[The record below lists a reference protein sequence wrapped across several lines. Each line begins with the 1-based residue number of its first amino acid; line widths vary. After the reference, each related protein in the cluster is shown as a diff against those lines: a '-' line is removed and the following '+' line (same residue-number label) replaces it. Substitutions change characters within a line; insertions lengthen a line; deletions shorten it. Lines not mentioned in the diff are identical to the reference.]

1 MPGTAR
7 HDREM
12 VNDARRRLATCS
24 EPLERLRL
32 LCLARGSAGIKGLGR
47 VFRIMDDDGNR
58 SLDEREFLKGLRDFG
73 LLMEAAEAR
82 QTFKT
87 FDQDGSGSIDFEEFL
102 KALRPPMSS
111 SRKESVLQAFQ
122 KFDRNGDGVVTIED
136 LKGVYNPKH
145 HPKYQNGE
153 WTEDQVFLSFLQN
166 FDSPYDKDGKVT
178 QEEFLNYYSGVS
190 ASIHSDVYFLLMM
203 KNSWRL

>member
-7 HDREM
+7 HDHDM

-24 EPLERLRL
+24 EPLERIRL
-32 LCLARGSAGIKGLGR
+32 HCLTRGSAGIKGLGR
-47 VFRIMDDDGNR
+47 VFQIMDDDGNR
-58 SLDEREFLKGLRDFG
+58 TLDEREFLKGLQDFG
-73 LLMEAAEAR
+73 LVMEAAEAR
-82 QTFKT
+82 KTFKS
-87 FDQDGSGSIDFEEFL
+87 FDQDGSGSIDFDEFL
-102 KALRPPMSS
+102 KALRPPMST
-111 SRKESVLQAFQ
+111 SRKESVFLAFR

-153 WTEDQVFLSFLQN
+153 WTEDQV
-166 FDSPYDKDGKVT
+166 T

-190 ASIHSDVYFLLMM
+190 ASIDNDAYFLLMM